1 MIRAAEIT
9 LYSENNDEIS
19 IPLSAT
25 QLQGICKLLGLKFE
39 EGQVTCF
46 SDNSLEK
53 FMSLTIDKWE
63 LK

>member
-46 SDNSLEK
+46 SDSSLEK